1 MSDYGARLEVE
12 RIIAQRDKA
21 WAERDEARAEN
32 ARLRALVEAAEALAL
47 YAEHS
52 RLCPSTKQYPGGAC
66 PCGFQ
71 SARDAHRRAR
81 AALAREDD
89 HG

>member
-12 RIIAQRDKA
+12 RIEAQ
-21 WAERDEARAEN
+21 RDEARAEN

-81 AALAREDD
+81 AALAREGD
-89 HG
+89 GRG